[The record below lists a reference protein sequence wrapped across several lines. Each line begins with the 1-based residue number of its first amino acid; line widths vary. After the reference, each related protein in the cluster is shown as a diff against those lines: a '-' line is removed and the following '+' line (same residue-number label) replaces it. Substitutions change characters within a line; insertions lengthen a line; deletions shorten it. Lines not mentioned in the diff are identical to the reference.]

1 MNLAI
6 IIARKNSKR
15 LKNKNLLKIGKYN
28 LIQMTLI
35 EALKVRELKKII
47 INTDIK
53 NIEKYFG
60 FLNKKQLNKI
70 IFMERKPHL
79 SNDKA
84 KAVSVVIDSIKKINN
99 PKYSIVT
106 LLLPTCPL
114 RKAKDIKLGIKNLS
128 KEVSTVISV
137 NKSDFPPQFHFYKD
151 KKNILKPVY
160 KNTPLLKSETR
171 MQKVSDSFRPNG
183 AFYISKIKN
192 LFKNKNFFKGKIKG
206 VEMPAKRSIDIDTIE
221 DLKVARYLYK
231 NKI

>member
-35 EALKVRELKKII
+35 EALKVRELKKIV

-84 KAVSVVIDSIKKINN
+84 KAVSVVIDSIKRLNN

-128 KEVSTVISV
+128 KEVSTVISI

-231 NKI
+231 NQI

>member
-53 NIEKYFG
+53 NIEKHFS
-60 FLNKKQLNKI
+60 FLNKKQLSKI
-70 IFMERKPHL
+70 IFMERKPRL

-171 MQKVSDSFRPNG
+171 MQKVSESFRPNG
-183 AFYISKIKN
+183 GFYISKIKN

-221 DLKVARYLYK
+221 DLKVARFIYK

>member
-35 EALKVRELKKII
+35 EALKVKELKKII
-47 INTDIK
+47 INSDIK
-53 NIEKYFG
+53 NIEKYFN
-60 FLNKKQLNKI
+60 FLTKKELNKI
-70 IFMERKPHL
+70 IFIKRKTHL

-84 KAVSVVIDSIKKINN
+84 KSVSVVLDTIKEIKNS
-99 PKYSIVT
+99 KYSVVT

-137 NKSDFPPQFHFYKD
+137 NKSDFPPQFHFYKN

-171 MQKVSDSFRPNG
+171 MQIVPESFRPNG

-221 DLKVARYLYK
+221 DLKLARYIYK
-231 NKI
+231 NNN

>member
-70 IFMERKPHL
+70 IFMERKLHL

-114 RKAKDIKLGIKNLS
+114 RKAKDIKF
-128 KEVSTVISV
+128 VV
-137 NKSDFPPQFHFYKD
+137 
-151 KKNILKPVY
+151 
-160 KNTPLLKSETR
+160 
-171 MQKVSDSFRPNG
+171 
-183 AFYISKIKN
+183 
-192 LFKNKNFFKGKIKG
+192 
-206 VEMPAKRSIDIDTIE
+206 
-221 DLKVARYLYK
+221 
-231 NKI
+231 

>member
-28 LIQMTLI
+28 LIQMTLVK
-35 EALKVRELKKII
+35 ALEVKEFKKIV

-53 NIEKYFG
+53 NIEKYFN
-60 FLNKKQLNKI
+60 FLTKKQLNKI
-70 IFMERKPHL
+70 VFMKRKPYL

-114 RKAKDIKLGIKNLS
+114 RKASDIKIGIKNLS
-128 KEVSTVISV
+128 KDISTVISV
-137 NKSDFPPQFHFYKD
+137 NKSDFPPQFHFYKN

-160 KNTPLLKSETR
+160 KNTPLLKNETR
-171 MQKVSDSFRPNG
+171 MQKVPESFRPNG
-183 AFYISKIKN
+183 AFYISKIKD

-206 VEMPAKRSIDIDTIE
+206 VEMPIKRTIDIDTNE
-221 DLKVARYLYK
+221 DLKQARNIYK
-231 NKI
+231 KKI